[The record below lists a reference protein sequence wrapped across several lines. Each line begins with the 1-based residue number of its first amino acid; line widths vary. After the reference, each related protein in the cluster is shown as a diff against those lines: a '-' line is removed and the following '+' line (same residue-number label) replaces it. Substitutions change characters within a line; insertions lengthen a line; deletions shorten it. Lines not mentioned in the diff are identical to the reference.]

1 MGAGRMRA
9 AVCVHL
15 KFPETN
21 HCFSTSSSISNR
33 AGIFPQ
39 GPLTG
44 HVILISQPWWM
55 GKEIRITFLRP
66 ISYKILSH
74 ILGFSFFFLWELFP
88 FDSVGLSPL
97 LKNNVLSGPSQ
108 N

>member
-1 MGAGRMRA
+1 MGAGRRRA
-9 AVCVHL
+9 ALCVHL

-44 HVILISQPWWM
+44 HAILISQPWWM

-74 ILGFSFFFLWELFP
+74 ILGFSFFFSLGAISFWLCGAESFA
-88 FDSVGLSPL
+88 
-97 LKNNVLSGPSQ
+97 
-108 N
+108 

>member
-1 MGAGRMRA
+1 M
-9 AVCVHL
+9 CVHL

-21 HCFSTSSSISNR
+21 HCFSTSSPLSNR

-44 HVILISQPWWM
+44 HAILISQPWWM
-55 GKEIRITFLRP
+55 GKEMRITFLRP

-74 ILGFSFFFLWELFP
+74 ILGFSFLFSLGAIS
-88 FDSVGLSPL
+88 FWLCGAESFA
-97 LKNNVLSGPSQ
+97 
-108 N
+108 